1 MYFDFYDDRPDY
13 LAINRDVERLESLLH
28 LIIAVLVALFLDITA
43 IVLLMVVSTMPAS
56 DAAKLAALARQ
67 QQEPMRFVFMAPRI
81 DKPAPKAPPNAEAS
95 DKNRVAAAREQSPNP
110 TNPLPFSRGNTPERV
125 DEAATPPA
133 RRAEAQ
139 PQPGE
144 TEAPKPGQGG
154 QAGQNPLALNGLPAM
169 SDRFGGRGSSGTPGP
184 LSSAIGNPLRYAQG
198 DAFNNP
204 GGQGGQQESSIQ
216 FDSKG
221 VDFGPWLRRFIA
233 QIKRNWMFPLAVASM
248 SGHVAITFYVDKEG
262 RLTEVTIVEP
272 SRVTAFN
279 GSARGALELSNPTHP
294 LPPEYP
300 DDRCFFKVT
309 FFFNETPPYR

>member
-28 LIIAVLVALFLDITA
+28 LIIAVLVAFFLDIVA
-43 IVLLMVVSTMPAS
+43 VVVLMVMATMPAS
-56 DAAKLAALARQ
+56 DDAKRAAVVRAPE
-67 QQEPMRFVFMAPRI
+67 EPTRFVFMAPRI
-81 DKPAPKAPPNAEAS
+81 DTPAPKPPPNADAS
-95 DKNRVAAAREQSPNP
+95 DKNRIAAAPEQSPNP

-125 DEAATPPA
+125 EEPVTPPPA
-133 RRAEAQ
+133 RAEGQ
-139 PQPGE
+139 PKPGE
-144 TEAPKPGQGG
+144 AETPKPGQSD
-154 QAGQNPLALNGLPAM
+154 QAVQNAPAFIGRPAA
-169 SDRFGGRGSSGTPGP
+169 SDRAGAQGPSGPPGP
-184 LSSAIGNPLRYAQG
+184 LSSALGNPLRYAQG

-221 VDFGPWLRRFIA
+221 VEFGPWLRRFIA

-248 SGHVAITFYVDKEG
+248 SGHVAITFFVDKEG
-262 RLTEVTIVEP
+262 RLTDVTIVEP

-279 GSARGALELSNPTHP
+279 GSARGALEMSNPTHP

>member
-28 LIIAVLVALFLDITA
+28 LIIAVLAALFIDILA
-43 IVLLMVVSTMPAS
+43 IVALMVVSSMPAS
-56 DAAKLAALARQ
+56 DATKLAALARD
-67 QQEPMRFVFMAPRI
+67 QQEPMQFVFMAPRI
-81 DKPAPKAPPNAEAS
+81 DKPALKPPPNAVAS
-95 DKNRVAAAREQSPNP
+95 DKNRIAAAPEQSPNP
-110 TNPLPFSRGNTPERV
+110 TNQLPFSRGNTPERV
-125 DEAATPPA
+125 EEPATPPA
-133 RRAEAQ
+133 RRADAQ

-144 TEAPKPGQGG
+144 AEAQKPGQGG
-154 QAGQNPLALNGLPAM
+154 QSGQTAPGLAGPPAA
-169 SDRFGGRGSSGTPGP
+169 SDRGGAQGAPGSPGP
-184 LSSAIGNPLRYAQG
+184 LSSALGNPLRYAQG
-198 DAFNNP
+198 NAFDNP

-221 VDFGPWLRRFIA
+221 VEFGPWLRRFIA

-248 SGHVAITFYVDKEG
+248 SGHVAITFYVDKQG
-262 RLTEVTIVEP
+262 RLTEVTVVEP

-279 GSARGALELSNPTHP
+279 GSARGALEMSNPTHP

-309 FFFNETPPYR
+309 FYFNETPPYR

>member
-28 LIIAVLVALFLDITA
+28 LIIAVLVAFFVDIVAVVMLF
-43 IVLLMVVSTMPAS
+43 VVASMPDS
-56 DAAKLAALARQ
+56 DAAKRAALARV
-67 QQEPMRFVFMAPRI
+67 QQEPTRFVFMAPRI
-81 DKPAPKAPPNAEAS
+81 DTPAVKPPPNADAS
-95 DKNRVAAAREQSPNP
+95 DKNRVAASPEQSPNP

-125 DEAATPPA
+125 DEAMSPPA

-139 PQPGE
+139 PQPGDSDVQ
-144 TEAPKPGQGG
+144 KPGQNG
-154 QAGQNPLALNGLPAM
+154 QAGQSVLALNGPPAV
-169 SDRFGGRGSSGTPGP
+169 SDRFGARGTSGYPGP
-184 LSSAIGNPLRYAQG
+184 LSAAVGNPLRYAQG
-198 DAFNNP
+198 DTFNNP
-204 GGQGGQQESSIQ
+204 GGQGGQQATGFD

-233 QIKRNWMFPLAVASM
+233 QIKRNWMFPLAVATM

-262 RLTEVTIVEP
+262 RLTEITVVEP

>member
-28 LIIAVLVALFLDITA
+28 LIIAVLAALFIDISA
-43 IVLLMVVSTMPAS
+43 IVALMVVSTMPAS
-56 DAAKLAALARQ
+56 DAAKLAALARV
-67 QQEPMRFVFMAPRI
+67 QQEPTRFVFMAPRI
-81 DKPAPKAPPNAEAS
+81 DTPAPRPPPNADAS
-95 DKNRVAAAREQSPNP
+95 DKNRIAAAPERSPNP

-125 DEAATPPA
+125 EEPATPPPA
-133 RRAEAQ
+133 RAEPQPTPGEAEAQ
-139 PQPGE
+139 
-144 TEAPKPGQGG
+144 KPGQNG
-154 QAGQNPLALNGLPAM
+154 QAGQTPLGLAGPPLA
-169 SDRFGGRGSSGTPGP
+169 SDRGGAQGSHGSPGL
-184 LSSAIGNPLRYAQG
+184 LSSALGNPLRYAQG

-221 VDFGPWLRRFIA
+221 VEFGPWIRRFIA

-248 SGHVAITFYVDKEG
+248 SGHVAITFYVDKQG

-279 GSARGALELSNPTHP
+279 GSARGALEMSNPTHP

-309 FFFNETPPYR
+309 FYFNETPPYR

>member
-28 LIIAVLVALFLDITA
+28 LIIAVLAALFIDILA
-43 IVLLMVVSTMPAS
+43 IVALMVVSTMPAS
-56 DAAKLAALARQ
+56 DAAKLAALSRD
-67 QQEPMRFVFMAPRI
+67 QQEPMQFVFMAPRI
-81 DKPAPKAPPNAEAS
+81 DRPALKPPPNAEAS
-95 DKNRVAAAREQSPNP
+95 DKNRVAAAPEQSPNP

-125 DEAATPPA
+125 EELATPPA

-144 TEAPKPGQGG
+144 AEAQKPGQGG
-154 QAGQNPLALNGLPAM
+154 QAGQAPLGLAGQPVA
-169 SDRFGGRGSSGTPGP
+169 SDRGGAQGSPGTPGL
-184 LSSAIGNPLRYAQG
+184 LSSALGNPLRYAQG

-221 VDFGPWLRRFIA
+221 VEFGPWLRRFIA

-248 SGHVAITFYVDKEG
+248 SGHVAITFYVDKQG

-272 SRVTAFN
+272 SRVGAFN
-279 GSARGALELSNPTHP
+279 GSARGALEMSNPTHP

>member
-28 LIIAVLVALFLDITA
+28 LIIAVLVAFFLDIVA
-43 IVLLMVVSTMPAS
+43 VVVLIVMATMPDS
-56 DAAKLAALARQ
+56 DAAKAAALARVPE
-67 QQEPMRFVFMAPRI
+67 EPTRFVFMAPRI
-81 DKPAPKAPPNAEAS
+81 DTPALKPPPNADAS
-95 DKNRVAAAREQSPNP
+95 DKNRIAAAPEQSPNP

-125 DEAATPPA
+125 EEPVAPPPA
-133 RRAEAQ
+133 RADAQPKPGEAEAQ
-139 PQPGE
+139 KPAQSDQAAPNIPGLV
-144 TEAPKPGQGG
+144 GR
-154 QAGQNPLALNGLPAM
+154 PAA
-169 SDRFGGRGSSGTPGP
+169 SDRAGAQGSPGTPGP
-184 LSSAIGNPLRYAQG
+184 LSSALGNPLRYSQG

-221 VDFGPWLRRFIA
+221 VEFGPWIRRFIA

-262 RLTEVTIVEP
+262 RLTEVTVVEP

-279 GSARGALELSNPTHP
+279 GSARGALEMSNPTHP

-309 FFFNETPPYR
+309 FYFNETPPYR